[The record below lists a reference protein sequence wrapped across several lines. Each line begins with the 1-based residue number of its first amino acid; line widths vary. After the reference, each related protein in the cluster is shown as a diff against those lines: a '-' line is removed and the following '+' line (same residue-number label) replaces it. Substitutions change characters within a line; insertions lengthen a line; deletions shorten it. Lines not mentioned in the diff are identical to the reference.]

1 MISQDP
7 GKGSQLQPGNA
18 VTIVVSL
25 GPEQFAMPSVVGMS
39 RDAAVAR
46 LTELGLIVDV
56 AIVPGQGGSLV
67 VYQEPATGSIV
78 HAGDTVSIF
87 VA

>member
-1 MISQDP
+1 
-7 GKGSQLQPGNA
+7 
-18 VTIVVSL
+18 
-25 GPEQFAMPSVVGMS
+25 MPNVVGMA

-56 AIVPGQGGSLV
+56 AIVPGYGGSRV
-67 VYQEPATGSIV
+67 VFQEPATGTIV
-78 HAGDTVSIF
+78 HAGDLVKIF